1 MATLDP
7 ETTTIPWY
15 QSKIIRRLALSIATQ
30 VIAATHL
37 TQYFTDINVG
47 ILVDDLLE
55 AVGIAYAAW
64 ALHGR
69 VTKPVPPV
77 ALTQAKA
84 DIANTIPTN
93 TGDTT
98 VPLDRTRPGVKPI

>member
-47 ILVDDLLE
+47 ILV
-55 AVGIAYAAW
+55 GIAYAAW

-98 VPLDRTRPGVKPI
+98 VPLDRARPGVKPI

>member
-1 MATLDP
+1 MNSNDGITNPGP

-15 QSKIIRRLALSIATQ
+15 QSQIIRRLALSIAVQ
-30 VIAATHL
+30 ILAATHL
-37 TQYFTDINVG
+37 AKYFTGVNLSV
-47 ILVDDLLE
+47 LVDDLLE

-77 ALTQAKA
+77 ALTKAKA
-84 DIANTIPTN
+84 DIANAPSIPPFVQPPPEN
-93 TGDTT
+93 
-98 VPLDRTRPGVKPI
+98 RS